1 MSTQRLTD
9 IGMKALRLPET
20 GKQEVYWDENLR
32 GFGVRISPAGAKTF
46 FVMRSTDLS
55 RTRETI
61 GRYPEISLA
70 EARTEAK
77 RILAERTLG
86 KSRPTNITYDE
97 ALKRFLL
104 ACEQK
109 NKPRTVADY
118 RRHLNLHFKFGA
130 MQLSEIT
137 LKEISRRVDRLKA
150 TPSEQSHAF
159 VALKIFL
166 RWAVKHRMLE
176 RSPIE
181 MMTIPSR
188 KGGRERALNSDEIA
202 AVYSAARS
210 TPYPFGTIVQLL
222 LLTGQRRGE
231 IAALR
236 WDWIDQP
243 NKTITL
249 PSSITKN
256 GRQHTFP
263 YGELVEAVLAA
274 IPLQGDFLF
283 PATRTNVRGKPT
295 TIFNGWGKP
304 KALLDAAIAEAGAAI
319 PHWTLHDL
327 RRTFAT
333 NLAALETPVHVT
345 EKLLNHLSG
354 TVSGVAA
361 IYNRHTYMDEM
372 RRAITSWEQL
382 LSGLLRP

>member
-9 IGMKALRLPET
+9 IAMKAIQPPES
-20 GKQEVYWDENLR
+20 GKQVVYWDENLR
-32 GFGVRISPAGAKTF
+32 GFGVRVSPAGAKTF

-61 GRYPEISLA
+61 GRYPEISLS

-118 RRHLNLHFKFGA
+118 RRHLNLHFKFAA
-130 MQLSEIT
+130 MQLSDIT

-181 MMTIPSR
+181 MMTVPSR
-188 KGGRERALNSDEIA
+188 QGGRERTLSKDEIA
-202 AVYSAARS
+202 AVYRAARL
-210 TPYPFGTIVQLL
+210 TPHPYGTIVQLL

-231 IAALR
+231 IAALQ
-236 WDWIDQP
+236 WNWIDQAS
-243 NKTITL
+243 KTITL

-263 YGELVEAVLAA
+263 YGDVVGAVLAT
-274 IPLQGDFLF
+274 IPVQGDLLF
-283 PATRTNVRGKPT
+283 PASRTKVRGNPT

-304 KALLDAAIAEAGAAI
+304 KALLDATIADAGTAI
-319 PHWTLHDL
+319 PPWTLHDL

-333 NLAALETPVHVT
+333 NLAALQTPVHVT
-345 EKLLNHLSG
+345 EKLLNHVSG

-361 IYNRHTYMDEM
+361 IYNRHSYMDEM
-372 RRAITSWEQL
+372 REAATAYENYLQKL
-382 LSGLLRP
+382 LAK